1 MEQINFS
8 PFLLQKLYELV
19 KILFKEDYFGFYEN
33 SEDYVNNIIDF
44 IITIPSLKYKKT
56 SNNIYGNH
64 YCKYKHNYKTTWY
77 ILFDK
82 FDYKYIINNITN
94 NHSPDY
100 PILFP

>member
-8 PFLLQKLYELV
+8 PFLLQKLDELV
-19 KILFKEDYFGFYEN
+19 KTLFKEDYFGFYKS

-44 IITIPSLKYKKT
+44 IYTIPSVKYRKT
-56 SNNIYGNH
+56 SNNIYGKL
-64 YCKYKHNYKTTWY
+64 YCKYKHNDKTTWY

-82 FDYKYIINNITN
+82 LDDKYIINNITN
-94 NHSPDY
+94 KHSPDY